1 MNVGTMLKN
10 KRVLVNGCSFS
21 RGPAAWPYHLQQ
33 ALGFDLTNLAVASAG
48 NRYIHDTTIAELA
61 NNNYDFVAVMWSGLE
76 RTDIPVED
84 ISQFDQ
90 CTTTSFTQSL
100 KNDWPE
106 KKIHPVN
113 DQDLVEKNWVFVY
126 PSQTQ
131 LKDLRFAEFV
141 KYQDLNI
148 CIKQSLIHMISLQ
161 SVLSQL
167 NIPYVF
173 CFYMD
178 YVDQLKLE
186 PMLYSLLDQKSICCD
201 DNLYNI
207 SQHNNSKEADGFHP
221 GISAQKAWANIL
233 EKFINAKTQ

>member
-1 MNVGTMLKN
+1 MLKS

-21 RGPAAWPYHLQQ
+21 RGPTAWPYHLQQ
-33 ALGFDLTNLAVASAG
+33 TLSFELTNLAVASAG

-84 ISQFDQ
+84 ISQFNR

-131 LKDLRFAEFV
+131 LKDLQFAEFV
-141 KYQDLNI
+141 KYQNLDI
-148 CIKQSLIHMISLQ
+148 YRKQSLIHMISLQ
-161 SVLSQL
+161 SVLLQL

-186 PMLYSLLDQKSICCD
+186 KNLSSLLKWQNICTT

-207 SQHNNSKEADGFHP
+207 SHKIDSFDRDGFHP
-221 GISAQKAWANIL
+221 GILAHQSWANTLI
-233 EKFINAKTQ
+233 EFINDKH